1 MTYGQMLASVMAAT
15 GLAAGVAYT
24 YDTLDTAGDRL
35 VEAYHVEVGAPQAEL
50 QAIYQEVL
58 ANLND

>member
-1 MTYGQMLASVMAAT
+1 MLASVMAAT

-35 VEAYHVEVGAPQAEL
+35 VEAYHVEVGSPQADL

-58 ANLND
+58 ANLTD